1 VPHHLTCSIVESLAV
16 ITLSNPPQNR
26 LTEQMIGELD
36 SAITAIAHNGARAVL
51 VNADGDNFSYGGDV
65 SPWPD
70 MDAPELRA
78 LFERYMTVFN
88 SFERLP
94 IPVIAAVQGLCLGG
108 GFELILRSDVVFAT
122 PSTYFGHPE
131 KTLGLVTLL
140 GGIYRVAERVGRNKA
155 IEWALTGERLPAS
168 VMADA
173 GIVNH
178 IVDEDNLVHVA
189 TDSRVLLRLGLPA
202 HTRHTRRCCA
212 HGRWAASP
220 QPTKPS
226 STSRCRCST
235 PPTPGPSSRRVCTRS
250 PMGRHVPTVH
260 SPVNRPARRTSLGIH
275 TKEWR

>member
-1 VPHHLTCSIVESLAV
+1 VTHHLTCSIVESLAV

-26 LTEQMIGELD
+26 LTEQMVGELD
-36 SAITAIAHNGARAVL
+36 SAIAAIAHNGARAVL
-51 VNADGDNFSYGGDV
+51 VNADGDNFSYGGDI

-88 SFERLP
+88 SFECLP

-178 IVDEDNLVHVA
+178 IVDEGNLVDVA
-189 TDSRVLLRLGLPA
+189 TEFARAAASGPTRAHAAHKALLRAWALGGVATADQTIFDIAMPLFDTADTRSILPA
-202 HTRHTRRCCA
+202 SVHALANGLAR
-212 HGRWAASP
+212 P
-220 QPTKPS
+220 D
-226 STSRCRCST
+226 
-235 PPTPGPSSRRVCTRS
+235 GPFR
-250 PMGRHVPTVH
+250 GQ
-260 SPVNRPARRTSLGIH
+260 
-275 TKEWR
+275 